1 MQLGCPQ
8 MSNETV
14 TSFGDA
20 IAAERKRRGWSPR
33 QLANRVPS
41 EKGTPVTPQYLNDI
55 EHGRR
60 IPADFVLEGLGKA
73 LDIKKDVLFHLAGK
87 LAPDISRTDLSAK
100 VIENAYKAF
109 RRTLKKS

>member
-20 IAAERKRRGWSPR
+20 IAAERKRRGWSLR